1 MPSTQAPVLLKQG
14 KLFRGCNWFVHI
26 FLHRIWYTNTRHYLF
41 LSKLCTKYNIYNKDK
56 DNIHNKEIFTAVTLV
71 KGLTL
76 LYWEKKLI
84 SYCWRADEDAQVVSW
99 TQASHIRLRGITFI
113 SFFPGYFFSNGCLTQ
128 FYTEPFYIILDIQ
141 PLTVL
146 QRALHFPPQRLCFW
160 HCIESVKYCQ
170 PSVSHRTAD
179 AELRVSQTRRSHQ
192 KPNPVFCG
200 HSHEQ
205 SRWNLSSQELPH
217 LGTQHSNQH

>member
-1 MPSTQAPVLLKQG
+1 MH
-14 KLFRGCNWFVHI
+14 LFPK
-26 FLHRIWYTNTRHYLF
+26 
-41 LSKLCTKYNIYNKDK
+41 SLCTEYRTERC
-56 DNIHNKEIFTAVTLV
+56 EIFTAVTLV

-76 LYWEKKLI
+76 LYWEKKAHQLLLNSWWRCSGCFLDSGIPYQTVRNLI
-84 SYCWRADEDAQVVSW
+84 HLIFSW
-99 TQASHIRLRGITFI
+99 L
-113 SFFPGYFFSNGCLTQ
+113 FFSNGCLTQ

-141 PLTVL
+141 PSTVL
-146 QRALHFPPQRLCFW
+146 QRVLHFPPQRLCFW

-170 PSVSHRTAD
+170 SSVSHRTAD